1 MRDFFVLNLLVV
13 TNKRRQEYN
22 NIKNLFFGI
31 LFLISCRQ
39 ENALPLKPV
48 DAELF
53 NLVKQLNGNW
63 ISVYTQIWN
72 NNSCYASNNSCYA
85 SYNSIEIDCN
95 AKYNYQYDIVK
106 EFNIDSLKVSN
117 TYFCTPSKLTT
128 FELKR
133 DAFKNIYIEERSTKK
148 VVTMKY
154 DKISVSTDSLK
165 LSGTPIGNGNFQ
177 PYNPYKYVI
186 LLKRK

>member
-1 MRDFFVLNLLVV
+1 M
-13 TNKRRQEYN
+13 
-22 NIKNLFFGI
+22 KNLFFCI

-39 ENALPLKPV
+39 ENALPPKPV
-48 DAELF
+48 DAELS

-72 NNSCYASNNSCYA
+72 NNSVYA
-85 SYNSIEIDCN
+85 SYNSFEIDCN

-133 DAFKNIYIEERSTKK
+133 DAFKNIYIEERSPKK
-148 VVTMKY
+148 VVTMNY
-154 DKISVSTDSLK
+154 DKISDYTDSEEEIRRL
-165 LSGTPIGNGNFQ
+165 
-177 PYNPYKYVI
+177 PYNYPTA
-186 LLKRK
+186 